1 MNQIVCL
8 GSPYILHELEKFT
21 KSLTDICLVTY
32 DKVSKKKPVL
42 YLYFGDNIE
51 DKNRHNSLLSL
62 EDLTEKDLIL
72 PVLRDPSNFKEYIPD
87 ELKEINAIIIKN
99 NKDIHKLNN
108 RILEWC
114 NKIEVNRKVFIS
126 YKRTDSLKLA
136 EQLYDTLIKSHYTP
150 FLDSYSIETGVKFQ
164 EYLLHELSDS
174 AIFVFIN
181 TPNYEFSS
189 FTLEELNAASLHQM
203 SIIEIKTNSARDY
216 KEAEFSVVF
225 KLEDDIAPEKEYSEE
240 TINNI
245 VYLIEKE
252 RAKAFEFKQQ
262 TIIDYVK
269 AINKDKN
276 ISVSDKGVISTI
288 PNTNLYYPVYHN
300 PLAIDYQKAEKIIE
314 DTSVGDKF
322 VIYNGIHC
330 RKDVKD
336 HILWLNKSLPLQAM
350 DINE

>member
-8 GSPYILHELEKFT
+8 GSPYILPELEKFT

-225 KLEDDIAPEKEYSEE
+225 KLEDDISPEKEYPDEIIKS
-240 TINNI
+240 I

-252 RAKAFEFKQQ
+252 RAKAFEFKRK
-262 TIIDYVK
+262 TIIDNLI
-269 AINKDKN
+269 ASNKD
-276 ISVSDKGVISTI
+276 IVVSSNGIISTKN
-288 PNTNLYYPVYHN
+288 NTHLYYPVFHN
-300 PLAIDYQKAEKIIE
+300 PLATDYQKAEKII
-314 DTSVGDKF
+314 DNTSTGDKF

-336 HILWLNKSLPLQAM
+336 HILWLNKSLPIKAI